1 MKTLLRTI
9 IVIILSIIMSVF
21 IKTVPGE
28 FFISTIFNVAGIMFS
43 VGLGLLVTFNLNGLK
58 NKSII
63 QDIRNN
69 LKVVR
74 SSFIIHFSM
83 ITIVYLLTKLLSDNK
98 FTDISFQ
105 KVNLLINWTI
115 VFCILMIYSIIYF
128 VINFFSI
135 QKLNEQIYDE
145 LNK

>member
-1 MKTLLRTI
+1 MKTIVRTI
-9 IVIILSIIMSVF
+9 IVIVLSTILSVF

-28 FFISTIFNVAGIMFS
+28 FFISTIFNVSGIMFS

-58 NKSII
+58 NKSVIR
-63 QDIRNN
+63 DIRDN

-83 ITIVYLLTKLLSDNK
+83 TTIVYLLTKLLSDYK
-98 FTDISFQ
+98 FTDLSFCGL
-105 KVNLLINWTI
+105 NANINWTI

-135 QKLNEQIYDE
+135 QKLNEKIYDE